1 MTLRWYGDEI
11 KRRARA
17 AAARALDQA
26 AEYVLEV
33 ANRTVPHET
42 GQLQDSG
49 DTSLDRQRLIAHVHY
64 DTPYARY
71 QHERLDLRH
80 KPGRRAKWLE
90 KTLQEEA
97 NAVRSFIER
106 EIRNA
111 LGG

>member
-1 MTLRWYGDEI
+1 MTLRWYGDDVM
-11 KRRARA
+11 RRVRA
-17 AAARALDQA
+17 AAVRALDQA

-49 DTSLDRQRLIAHVHY
+49 DTDVDDRQLLATVSY
-64 DTPYARY
+64 NTPYARY

-97 NAVRSFIER
+97 NAVRRFLER